1 MSQSEILE
9 LAKNG
14 DPQAISVVINK
25 SLAPKGISAKT
36 SLSGGCLTIVLES
49 EKAVSEAP
57 IVEFIKSGISRLA
70 PENITRIIIRSRMV
84 GKSTD
89 SWRNAFT
96 LDLKQVSSQ
105 PPQAVSKVADTGKV
119 MSHPAIKGFSVAK
132 IHESLPDFVK
142 SRQGERL
149 AIVGATFLLTSGLWF
164 TASVVGGG
172 KAQSN
177 SKQVQGIAALPFV
190 PKPEVYAIKGKM
202 TLVDSDLDGS
212 DENCYGTGG
221 YSDIKA
227 GMPVTIK
234 DGSGAI
240 IATGDTGSGSKPT
253 GSEHSSVQCTFSF
266 SVGNIPKA
274 DFYQV
279 QVGRRGGLNFSF
291 AEIQEK
297 NWEIALSLT
306 N

>member
-14 DPQAISVVINK
+14 DPQAISAVINK
-25 SLAPKGISAKT
+25 SLEPKGISAKT
-36 SLSGGCLTIVLES
+36 ALSGGCLTIVLES
-49 EKAVSEAP
+49 EKAVPEAP
-57 IVEFIKSGISRLA
+57 IVEFIQSGISRLA
-70 PENITRIIIRSRMV
+70 PENITRIIIRSRMA

-105 PPQAVSKVADTGKV
+105 PPQVVSKVADTVKV
-119 MSHPAIKGFSVAK
+119 MSSPVVKGFSVAK
-132 IHESLPDFVK
+132 IYESLPDFFK

-149 AIVGATFLLTSGLWF
+149 SIVGATFLLTSGLWG
-164 TASVVGGG
+164 TVGAMGGG

-177 SKQVQGIAALPFV
+177 AKQAQGIAALPFV
-190 PKPEVYAIKGKM
+190 PKPEVYAVKGKM
-202 TLVDSDLDGS
+202 TLVDSDLGGS

-221 YSDIKA
+221 YSDIQS
-227 GMPVTIK
+227 GMSVTIK

-240 IATGDTGSGSKPT
+240 IATGDTGSGSKPKD
-253 GSEHSSVQCTFSF
+253 SEYSEVQCVFSF
-266 SVGNIPKA
+266 SVENVPKA
-274 DFYQV
+274 DFYQI

-291 AEIQEK
+291 AEIQQQ
-297 NWEIALSLT
+297 NWEIALSLK
-306 N
+306 